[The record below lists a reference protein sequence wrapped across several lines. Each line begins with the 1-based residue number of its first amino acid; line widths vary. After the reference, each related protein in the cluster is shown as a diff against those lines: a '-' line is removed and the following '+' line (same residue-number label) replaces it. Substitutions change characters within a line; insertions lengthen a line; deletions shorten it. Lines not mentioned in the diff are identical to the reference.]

1 MKYTYVDPKEWNT
14 TLTSYTGGLRA
25 RYWSYSYSRCK
36 FNGGLPEGVCQDFEY
51 VTSFYKGSIYGP
63 EEDRKQNKRLNDHK
77 ALFTITLNRE
87 NFATIKVALI
97 NPEGKL
103 ISASEPEWSL
113 HHLRAIPVERLYEK
127 VIDKEK
133 LRYFRFDFKAMLT
146 PPTAESISKASLLKH
161 KDRFGVEIEIGDY
174 VAHPCGSYGGG
185 SWVDICQI
193 PEGSINEN
201 TVNGWKPERLIVVR
215 TANPNKKLGWL

>member
-1 MKYTYVDPKEWNT
+1 MKYTYIDPKEWNT

-36 FNGGLPEGVCQDFEY
+36 FNGGLPEDVCQDFEY
-51 VTSFYKGSIYGP
+51 ITTYFDNDW
-63 EEDRKQNKRLNDHK
+63 ERNKELNEHK

-87 NFATIKVALI
+87 NFATIKVAI
-97 NPEGKL
+97 IKPEGEL
-103 ISASEPEWSL
+103 ISESDLEWPL
-113 HHLRAIPVERLYEK
+113 RHLRCKPVERLYEK

-133 LRYFRFDFKAMLT
+133 LRYFRFDFKSMLT
-146 PPTAESISKASLLKH
+146 PPTTESISKASLIKH
-161 KDRFGVEIEIGDY
+161 KDRYGVEIEVGDY